1 MKLVIGG
8 AHQGKRAYALE
19 HYVGMEIIDEFHL
32 MVLEMIK
39 NGVDPV
45 LAVKSSLSVYA
56 NKVIICDDIS
66 CGVVPTDP
74 IMRKWREELGRVL
87 AILSRE
93 SDEVARLFCGIPT
106 RLK

>member
-8 AHQGKRAYALE
+8 AHQGKREYALE
-19 HYVGMEIIDEFHL
+19 HYVGMEIMADFHL

-45 LAVKSSLSVYA
+45 LAVKSSLPDYA

-74 IMRKWREELGRVL
+74 IMRKWREDLGRVL

-93 SDEVARLFCGIPT
+93 SDEVVRLFCGIPT